1 MRRHVWGNRVISH
14 FAVPWQ
20 NLLSLNPPPP
30 RKTSPKNSGCG
41 KPLAQGRRSKKK
53 KRSLFPLLA
62 LFSQMPPIVWGE
74 QRKSVSLTVD
84 FGNQR
89 WVSARRKLLRTQ
101 APISGTDALLPALIS
116 KSLVL
121 LWFFVEAVR
130 FSSQSFLKMGSFLQA
145 GSVH

>member
-20 NLLSLNPPPP
+20 NLLSLNPPPHAKQAP
-30 RKTSPKNSGCG
+30 RIAAVASRWHKDGD
-41 KPLAQGRRSKKK
+41 QKKK
-53 KRSLFPLLA
+53 KHSLFPLLA

-145 GSVH
+145 ESVH